1 MDIQEIINILAT
13 GENEKVEFKEK
24 VSERT
29 IESLCAFANTF
40 GGTMIIGVSDKGK
53 IKGVIDAKDQ
63 IRKISDYANSVVPPI
78 AIEISEFKIEKLT
91 IIIVKVRKS
100 NAFHS
105 FKNIVYMRVG
115 NNNRPISPFEL
126 LSLANESLLV
136 PFDSSVSKLTIK
148 DVDTERLKYFEKMRF
163 ESRGIEPTK
172 KSVDEFFI
180 QENLLDPL
188 TKRLKAVSVLFFV
201 KNPQIHYPNSKVEI
215 MEFKDESMNQI
226 LNREI
231 VLGTIPE
238 IAERT
243 LDILKSKNKTIEV
256 LVPGKIRRISVKSYP
271 DGALREAVLNALIH
285 RNYYDPSYIQIFV
298 FPNHILVKNPG
309 AFPYGVTP
317 EKPIHKPRN
326 PEISRLMFE
335 MGYVEKYGSGI
346 KRIKSEIEKH
356 GFSSFEYTEY
366 ISYTEIKISKK
377 YDQLFD
383 DTDKRIIA
391 LLDIEHSSSE
401 IAKKLNIS
409 IPTVVKH
416 LNNLVKIGIVQKIGT
431 AKNTKYK
438 I

>member
-1 MDIQEIINILAT
+1 
-13 GENEKVEFKEK
+13 
-24 VSERT
+24 
-29 IESLCAFANTF
+29 
-40 GGTMIIGVSDKGK
+40 
-53 IKGVIDAKDQ
+53 
-63 IRKISDYANSVVPPI
+63 
-78 AIEISEFKIEKLT
+78 
-91 IIIVKVRKS
+91 
-100 NAFHS
+100 
-105 FKNIVYMRVG
+105 
-115 NNNRPISPFEL
+115 
-126 LSLANESLLV
+126 
-136 PFDSSVSKLTIK
+136 
-148 DVDTERLKYFEKMRF
+148 
-163 ESRGIEPTK
+163 
-172 KSVDEFFI
+172 
-180 QENLLDPL
+180 
-188 TKRLKAVSVLFFV
+188 
-201 KNPQIHYPNSKVEI
+201 
-215 MEFKDESMNQI
+215 
-226 LNREI
+226 
-231 VLGTIPE
+231 
-238 IAERT
+238 
-243 LDILKSKNKTIEV
+243 
-256 LVPGKIRRISVKSYP
+256 